1 MRLTQSVSVALLIRS
16 GMPARLL
23 RLLSRAQKNR
33 HVAERQSC
41 CTQISLEREVGFD
54 RSPGW
59 LVQRL
64 LNYVVPEAVHI
75 MEAGKIIYSGGIE
88 VADILE
94 QDGYEGIKSRMRE
107 EASKQPVSA

>member
-1 MRLTQSVSVALLIRS
+1 MGLDQLPDWLL
-16 GMPARLL
+16 
-23 RLLSRAQKNR
+23 
-33 HVAERQSC
+33 
-41 CTQISLEREVGFD
+41 
-54 RSPGW
+54 
-59 LVQRL
+59 QRL

-107 EASKQPVSA
+107 AASKQPVSA